1 MNPLENKDTE
11 LTPAEGSLDNTLQ
24 QEPIIEEGAEG
35 NTDSTTETPLP
46 EEVVE
51 LAASED
57 KDESAAEAATQQP
70 LSREELIEKLKT
82 LVEMDVNEVKD
93 EVENIKHL
101 FYKSL
106 KAENEILKAKSIE
119 DGDETEFIPKK
130 DELEDQLKNL
140 LNQYRSKRATYIAQI
155 EQEKENN
162 LLQKKH
168 ILEQMKKLTESNDD
182 VSSNIK
188 EFKDL
193 QQKWNSIGQVPQK
206 DVSDLWKQYNMFQEQ
221 FWDLV
226 KINNELREYDF
237 RKNLEAKTLLCEA
250 AERLDAESDVVSAFR
265 QLQQLHDEWREI
277 GPVAR
282 DLREDI
288 WTRFKDASTTIN
300 KKHQEFFDDLR
311 KSEDENLEAKI
322 ALCEKI
328 EAVEYKDLASFK
340 AWEEA
345 SGKVMALQ
353 AEWRTIGFAPRKS
366 NQKVYDR
373 YRTACDTFFTAKTT
387 FFKDVKKDLT
397 ENLEKKRVLCEK
409 AEALKDST
417 DWKETTDKL
426 IQLQKEWKT
435 IGPIPKRHSDELWKR
450 FITACD
456 YFFEQKNKNTSS
468 QRSEELDNLTKKKEV
483 IEQIKAFQKT
493 DDTNKSLAELRELIA
508 QWNAIGFVPFKEKD
522 KIYKEY
528 RTAIDQQ
535 FDALNID
542 ASNRRLDTFRSNL
555 EDMAS
560 KGENKLYREREKMIR
575 AYEHMKSEIT
585 TYENNIGFFTSSS
598 KKGGGLI
605 KEMEKKIQTLK
616 EECNLLE
623 DKIKL
628 LEDKLAE

>member
-51 LAASED
+51 LAASDD